1 LLLRFIPNT
10 SKIYSRYK
18 KRDYFHNFSL
28 EENTF
33 PERGNISLISRASIS
48 QLMENNLQS

>member
-10 SKIYSRYK
+10 SKNYSRQIK
-18 KRDYFHNFSL
+18 GDYLHNFSL

-33 PERGNISLISRASIS
+33 PENGNIFPTSRASIS